1 MATKPVLPRIP
12 EGYSRLKRRI
22 NTLLLGRKIATLGA
36 FAKKGL
42 RKYRTVKKKKL
53 QELTHLSIIALDI
66 KGRKFRSGRLN

>member
-42 RKYRTVKKKKL
+42 RKYRTVKKKL